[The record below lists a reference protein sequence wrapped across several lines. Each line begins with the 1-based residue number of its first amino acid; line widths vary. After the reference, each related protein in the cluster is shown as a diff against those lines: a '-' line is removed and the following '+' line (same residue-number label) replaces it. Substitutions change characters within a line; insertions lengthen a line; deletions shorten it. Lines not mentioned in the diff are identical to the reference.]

1 MSRKPT
7 VFVVDDDPALTDG
20 LKLLLTAAGL
30 GVETFPNA
38 QAFLAEY
45 RAERPGCVVADIRM
59 PGMSGLELQERLVTD
74 GVGIPV
80 IILTG
85 HGDVSAAVRALKGGA
100 VDFLEKPF
108 NAQTLLE
115 QINKAIAKDAE
126 TRRAEERQAEVTR
139 CLARLTPREAEILEL
154 IINGRANKVI
164 AVELSISER
173 TVELHRSR
181 IMKKMQVRSVTELV
195 RSTMAVSPAGRS
207 APGEDQIP

>member
-1 MSRKPT
+1 MSREPT

-30 GVETFPNA
+30 RVETFPNA

-85 HGDVSAAVRALKGGA
+85 HGDVSAAVRALKAGA

-126 TRRAEERQAEVTR
+126 TRRAEERQAEVAR

-195 RSTMAVSPAGRS
+195 RSTMAVSPAGQS
-207 APGEDQIP
+207 APGEDQNP

>member
-1 MSRKPT
+1 MSSEPT

-30 GVETFPNA
+30 SVETYPNA
-38 QAFLAEY
+38 QAFLDEY
-45 RAERPGCVVADIRM
+45 RPERSGCVVADIRM
-59 PGMSGLELQERLVTD
+59 PGMSGLELQEYLVAD
-74 GVGIPV
+74 GTHIPL

-115 QINKAIAKDAE
+115 QINRAIAKDAE
-126 TRRAEERQAEVTR
+126 TRRAEEREAEVAR

-154 IINGRANKVI
+154 IINGHANKVI
-164 AVELSISER
+164 AAELSISER

-181 IMKKMQVRSVTELV
+181 IMRKMQARSVTDLV
-195 RSTMAVSPAGRS
+195 RSTMAVSPAGRA
-207 APGEDQIP
+207 APGEDQNP

>member
-1 MSRKPT
+1 MSREPT

-30 GVETFPNA
+30 RVETFPNA

-45 RAERPGCVVADIRM
+45 RPERPGCVVADIRM

-126 TRRAEERQAEVTR
+126 TRRAEERQAEVAR

-195 RSTMAVSPAGRS
+195 RSTMAVSPAGQS
-207 APGEDQIP
+207 APGEDQNP